1 MEKYYLVDFENVHN
15 EGIIDIDKLSK
26 DDHVHIFST
35 QNALNIRKDVF
46 WLNIDIKSHLVPV
59 RSQSLDMH
67 LVSYL
72 GYLLGVYGNR
82 CSYTIVSKD
91 KDYDNIIDFWI
102 REGYENVSREKSISV
117 PIDENNKI
125 ITTSTDEKNSEKS
138 SSTPKNVNGKI
149 TEWMQNKLSGPERTK
164 LNIFIQHNL
173 KNLGYD
179 SKKLNSICKV
189 VIAHCNDERMLSE
202 IHNELKKEWDDYSK
216 IYEDIKQ
223 ILNKYI
229 NEKDN
234 KRKDESDIDKKE
246 QQIRTFF
253 GQNFKEKIYI
263 EHKEEIISIIINAK
277 SKQQVNNDLLKLYA
291 NGNVVKNIYKTIKP
305 LIKGI
310 PGK

>member
-1 MEKYYLVDFENVHN
+1 M
-15 EGIIDIDKLSK
+15 
-26 DDHVHIFST
+26 
-35 QNALNIRKDVF
+35 
-46 WLNIDIKSHLVPV
+46 
-59 RSQSLDMH
+59 
-67 LVSYL
+67 
-72 GYLLGVYGNR
+72 
-82 CSYTIVSKD
+82 
-91 KDYDNIIDFWI
+91 
-102 REGYENVSREKSISV
+102 
-117 PIDENNKI
+117 
-125 ITTSTDEKNSEKS
+125 
-138 SSTPKNVNGKI
+138 
-149 TEWMQNKLSGPERTK
+149 
-164 LNIFIQHNL
+164 
-173 KNLGYD
+173 
-179 SKKLNSICKV
+179 
-189 VIAHCNDERMLSE
+189 VIAHSNDERMLSE

-291 NGNVVKNIYKTIKP
+291 NGNVVKNIYKKIQP
-305 LIKGI
+305 LIKCM